1 MTSLSRVVGQT
12 HVTLVRQVFDL
23 GLVESEIAQNDILAF
38 VTVNRVGTGS
48 TKCLQCVQQQAIQ
61 RECCTKITLIMCWT
75 AIMNQYR

>member
-12 HVTLVRQVFDL
+12 DVTLVRQVFDL

-48 TKCLQCVQQQAIQ
+48 TKCL
-61 RECCTKITLIMCWT
+61 
-75 AIMNQYR
+75 